1 MVNKEVV
8 QIKTCELY
16 DLLSVK
22 SVDILVAHKLLSAV
36 LNVIWH
42 RYLVQTAKTPEAES
56 LERWSLRNA
65 QDILGGV
72 LCSMNLCH
80 LDKELIRYVADHV
93 EYKER

>member
-22 SVDILVAHKLLSAV
+22 CVDIMVAHKLLSAV
-36 LNVIWH
+36 LNVIYH

-56 LERWSLRNA
+56 LERLSLRGA
-65 QDILGGV
+65 QDLLGGV
-72 LCSMNLCH
+72 LCSMNLCE
-80 LDKELIRYVADHV
+80 LDRQLVLYVAYHV
-93 EYKER
+93 EYEEK